1 MTTLA
6 GQVLKD
12 TVGNNVTDLAPLFR
26 SGEMKFA
33 EQVLAGL
40 DIPQAEL
47 RAQPLL
53 FAPDPSGHESPDAK
67 RAPSGEIRHGVDL
80 DNTAGDGGGI
90 DDIETAALPQIAD
103 NDIRD
108 VAGDLVFVGR
118 AGQNP
123 RHRNRHGFG
132 VSR

>member
-53 FAPDPSGHESPDAK
+53 FVADPSGDDQV
-67 RAPSGEIRHGVDL
+67 RGGAPKLSTCRCNLCH
-80 DNTAGDGGGI
+80 
-90 DDIETAALPQIAD
+90 
-103 NDIRD
+103 
-108 VAGDLVFVGR
+108 
-118 AGQNP
+118 
-123 RHRNRHGFG
+123 
-132 VSR
+132 S